1 MKRIFVLGIMLM
13 TMIMAYAGPTT
24 EMKGDTLVI
33 TVKANGDLAV
43 SNFSDA
49 QKNSTKVKI
58 ITANGVKISKSDW
71 DSFFGTNYTTPT
83 FSKIIDLNLALAEF
97 ENDDVLN
104 TLGFNSPKLNN
115 GRQLGELVLP
125 ESIHETKF
133 SFDDNQS
140 KWTSVVFP
148 NATKEV
154 NKGTTVIAANVF
166 TNEEWIQKLTIGTSV
181 KSIGVQAF
189 NGCKNLKT
197 VDFLYG
203 IQRIDKQAFW
213 GCTGL
218 TQVIL
223 PESLEEIGEGAF
235 ESCKNITTLRLPNS
249 LKTIRKEAFEGT
261 GIKTVVIPE
270 SVELIERQAFGG
282 SGSPLTD
289 VYVLG
294 SNTKAANQA
303 FQPVQY
309 TYDYELKN
317 RESIPNGSV
326 VKLTDFT
333 TKTGFYT
340 ILHYPE
346 DAYEK
351 YINKY
356 LRVIG
361 TDKYATSGYP
371 SHANNW
377 VVDAEGNKYA
387 KHNDGHFEGTG
398 DFAGWNNF
406 MFTAKLKKI
415 EKDERLVEGKWYSV
429 CFPFD
434 LTEEQIKNAFGDA
447 TEVCEFSGVKS
458 EKDPLAAGKKYIT
471 LQFKKPVKDMKAH
484 HPYMIHPGLHH
495 AKNNVIVGVT
505 KDEDTDNDNYAK
517 KLKEQSV
524 SYVCDG
530 ITYTFIGN
538 HTAGVNVPKYSY
550 YYYSG
555 NDARW
560 ENPFYKTYYTGVVFT
575 PQTAIVKLEK
585 DNGASASTAKQIY
598 YEYGFLNLD
607 DSSTT
612 GINTLPATDTSV
624 SSPVSNN
631 NVYSVYGQ
639 IVRRGTTSLEG
650 LPAGLYIV
658 NGKKYVIR

>member
-71 DSFFGTNYTTPT
+71 DSFFGTDYTTPT
-83 FSKIIDLNLALAEF
+83 FSKITDLNLALAEF
-97 ENDDVLN
+97 ENDDVLK
-104 TLGFNSPKLNN
+104 TLGFNSPKLNE

-133 SFDDNQS
+133 SFGDNQS

-154 NKGTTVIAANVF
+154 NKGTTVIAVGAF
-166 TNEEWIQKLTIGTSV
+166 TGEEWIQKLTIGTSV
-181 KSIGVQAF
+181 KSIGVYAF
-189 NGCKNLKT
+189 NNCKNLKT
-197 VDFLYG
+197 VDFLNG

-294 SNTKAANQA
+294 SNTKAALQA
-303 FQPVQY
+303 FQPAGY
-309 TYDYELKN
+309 TYGYSYNGAGKGERVQLK
-317 RESIPNGSV
+317 
-326 VKLTDFT
+326 DFT
-333 TKTGFYT
+333 TSTGRYT

-346 DAYEK
+346 GAYEK
-351 YINKY
+351 YVNKY
-356 LRVIG
+356 IQVIG
-361 TDKYATSGYP
+361 TDEYAESGYP
-371 SHANNW
+371 EYYNRW
-377 VVDAEGNKYA
+377 VVDAENNKYPVQDYGLFT
-387 KHNDGHFEGTG
+387 NPSG
-398 DFAGWNNF
+398 DFAGWNEF
-406 MFTAKLKKI
+406 MLTGKLKNI

-429 CFPFD
+429 CFPFN

-505 KDEDTDNDNYAK
+505 KDEDTDHDKYAK

-524 SYVCDG
+524 SHVCDG
-530 ITYTFIGN
+530 VTYTFIGN
-538 HTAGVNVPKYSY
+538 HTAEVNVPKYSY

-560 ENPFYKTYYTGVVFT
+560 ENAFYKTYYTGVVFT